1 MNVRGRSVR
10 LASGLL
16 AAAVLAGCGPVY
28 PEPSAEAVL
37 RSIRNAR
44 LHGRLRVCWPEG
56 QAYVEKVM
64 KADAALRAA
73 LNTVAPVQT
82 VDALWARED
91 PRWRAK
97 FPPRPPGQADG
108 AHAGTPGPA
117 GTAVAGAL
125 DSLAAAIE
133 LTPDRLALGTLE
145 SHDAFVRGVW
155 DALAVD
161 GVPLREHVAQTEALG
176 DLLRR
181 LEERVAACRAS
192 YAPGAGG
199 LTFSDEACQRDV
211 DALYDE
217 LAGALRRREDAF
229 LRYAAE
235 RMKDVQARLGRID
248 KQKQRDEYLW
258 LDNTREYFDNVLRDG
273 WLKGLDDRIRAA
285 ERQLAAQPAQPSAA
299 DPAAAKFLEGELVRL
314 KERHATLSQRVS
326 AIMTPPTASP

>member
-73 LNTVAPVQT
+73 LNAVAPVQT

-97 FPPRPPGQADG
+97 FPPRPPGQAD
-108 AHAGTPGPA
+108 ARADTPGPA

-125 DSLAAAIE
+125 DSLAAAIK
-133 LTPDRLALGTLE
+133 LTPDGLALDTLE
-145 SHDAFVRGVW
+145 SHDAFVRDVW
-155 DALAVD
+155 AALAVD
-161 GVPLREHVAQTEALG
+161 GVPLRQHVAQAEALG

-181 LEERVAACRAS
+181 LETRVASCCAS
-192 YAPGAGG
+192 YALEAGG

-217 LAGALRRREDAF
+217 LADALRRREDAF
-229 LRYAAE
+229 LRHAAE
-235 RMKDVQARLGRID
+235 RMQDVQTRLARID

-273 WLKGLDDRIRAA
+273 WLKSLDDRIRAA
-285 ERQLAAQPAQPSAA
+285 ERQLAAQRAQPSAA

-326 AIMTPPTASP
+326 AIMTPPTASQ